1 MRISAHGERCTIKYL
16 LVVRWW
22 GARGGSRGG
31 CWEFGW
37 LGGSDSNAAA
47 VVVVVVAAVAVV
59 EIGGGGDD

>member
-1 MRISAHGERCTIKYL
+1 MGSGVQLSDCQWFDGGERDT
-16 LVVRWW
+16 
-22 GARGGSRGG
+22 GGSRGG
-31 CWEFGW
+31 GWEFGW